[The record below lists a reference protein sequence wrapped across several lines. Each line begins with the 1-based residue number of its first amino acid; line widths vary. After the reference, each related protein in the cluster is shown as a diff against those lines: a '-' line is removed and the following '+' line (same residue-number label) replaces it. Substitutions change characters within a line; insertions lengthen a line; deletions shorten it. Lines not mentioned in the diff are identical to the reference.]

1 MLWPV
6 RDAQAVFQTGMGA
19 SMRPLTAAHIHAH
32 TRAPDSIHGAMRTE
46 LEATL
51 LHCRSLPSPPGVAL
65 QIIALAQD
73 PNATLGAA
81 AEVIGMDPALSAR
94 LLRVANSPLYATRR
108 RTETLAQAMAMLG
121 LNATLSLALG
131 FSLVHGLRGHNG
143 TAQTQERIWR
153 RSVLAAMAARLLGQ
167 QASLKRAETL
177 MLAGLLQDIGRL
189 ALLQAMPED
198 YSALCARADD
208 NSALLAL
215 EREAF
220 DADHA
225 EVGAWLARRW
235 HLPDYLID
243 TIAGSESETG
253 EDPFLRCVQA
263 SGSVADLWLADA
275 DADGAL
281 REAATSRVQ
290 ACAGLG
296 PEDLEEVLSLM
307 AASLPEISAIFEV
320 RIEHPAHLHA
330 ISDEAKELLVLRN
343 LRQIQ
348 DATQAHQDVKV
359 TEERMR
365 QLTEQARRDPLT
377 GVYNRLH
384 MEEVL
389 EREFAAAG
397 MHPLTVALVDLDDF
411 KQINDR
417 YGHLVGDQVLRQFAQ
432 TVQRVLRSTDFVAR
446 YGGEEF
452 LLVLNYSNESAAE
465 QVLQRLL
472 NEVSR
477 TPMAV
482 VDGNPVHTTFSAGI
496 ATHNS
501 APDSQFNN
509 VRDLLQAADNVLYG
523 AKRDGRNRVR
533 QHGTPSSQDG

>member
-1 MLWPV
+1 
-6 RDAQAVFQTGMGA
+6 
-19 SMRPLTAAHIHAH
+19 
-32 TRAPDSIHGAMRTE
+32 MRTE

-51 LHCRSLPSPPGVAL
+51 LHCRNLPSPPSVAL

-73 PNATLGAA
+73 PNATLGSAA
-81 AEVIGMDPALSAR
+81 QIISVDPALSAR
-94 LLRVANSPLYATRR
+94 MLRVANSPLYATRR
-108 RTETLAQAMAMLG
+108 NTETLTQALAMLG

-143 TAQTQERIWR
+143 TAELQDRIWR

-167 QASLKRAETL
+167 QTNLKRAETL

-189 ALLQAMPED
+189 ALLKAMPEE
-198 YSALCARADD
+198 YVAVCAEAGD
-208 NSALLAL
+208 NEALLAL
-215 EREAF
+215 ECTRF
-220 DADHA
+220 GADHA
-225 EVGAWLARRW
+225 EVGAWLARKW
-235 HLPDYLID
+235 NLPDFLVEA
-243 TIAGSESETG
+243 IASSESDSA
-253 EDPFLRCVQA
+253 EDAFLRCVQA
-263 SGSVADLWLADA
+263 SGPIAELWLADA
-275 DADGAL
+275 ESSERARALALSRMQSGSGRGADALD
-281 REAATSRVQ
+281 EI
-290 ACAGLG
+290 
-296 PEDLEEVLSLM
+296 LSQM
-307 AASLPEISAIFEV
+307 AASLAEISAIFDV
-320 RIEHPAHLHA
+320 RIEHPTHLQA
-330 ISDEAKELLVLRN
+330 ISEEAGELLILRN

-348 DATQAHQDVKV
+348 DASQSHQEAMA

-389 EREFAAAG
+389 EREFAATG

-432 TVQRVLRSTDFVAR
+432 TVQRILRSTDLVAR

-452 LLVLNYSNESAAE
+452 LLVLNYSSEASAK

-472 NEVSR
+472 DEVSR

-482 VDGNPVHTTFSAGI
+482 VDGQPVHTTFSAGI
-496 ATHNS
+496 ATHNGT
-501 APDSQFNN
+501 PDERFST
-509 VRDLLQAADNVLYG
+509 VHELLQAADNVLYG
-523 AKRDGRNRVR
+523 AKREGRNRVR
-533 QHGTPSSQDG
+533 QHGA

>member
-1 MLWPV
+1 
-6 RDAQAVFQTGMGA
+6 
-19 SMRPLTAAHIHAH
+19 
-32 TRAPDSIHGAMRTE
+32 MRTD
-46 LEATL
+46 LETTL
-51 LHCRSLPSPPGVAL
+51 LHCRNLPSPPGVAL

-81 AEVIGMDPALSAR
+81 AQVIGVDPALSAR

-108 RTETLAQAMAMLG
+108 HTETLAQAMAMLG

-143 TAQTQERIWR
+143 TAELQDRIWR

-167 QASLKRAETL
+167 QASLRRAETL

-189 ALLQAMPED
+189 ALLQAMPD
-198 YSALCARADD
+198 AYSALCARADD
-208 NSALLAL
+208 NQGLLAL
-215 EREAF
+215 ERDAF
-220 DADHA
+220 DATHA

-235 HLPDYLID
+235 HLPDYLVE
-243 TIAGSESETG
+243 TIAGSESECA
-253 EDPFLRCVQA
+253 EDMFLRCVQA
-263 SGSVADLWLADA
+263 SGAVADLWLAAEDHR
-275 DADGAL
+275 DAL
-281 REAATSRVQ
+281 REPVLARIE
-290 ACAGLG
+290 ACTGGGIEALD
-296 PEDLEEVLSLM
+296 ELLSMM
-307 AASLPEISAIFEV
+307 AASLPEISALFEV
-320 RIEHPAHLHA
+320 RIDHPAHLQA

-389 EREFAAAG
+389 EREFSAATL
-397 MHPLTVALVDLDDF
+397 HPMTVALIDLDDF

-452 LLVLNYSNESAAE
+452 LLVLNYSNEAAAE

-482 VDGNPVHTTFSAGI
+482 VDGQPVHTTFSAGI

-501 APDSQFNN
+501 GPDNRFHN

-533 QHGTPSSQDG
+533 QHGMQAGEAD

>member
-1 MLWPV
+1 
-6 RDAQAVFQTGMGA
+6 
-19 SMRPLTAAHIHAH
+19 
-32 TRAPDSIHGAMRTE
+32 MRTE
-46 LEATL
+46 LETTL
-51 LHCRSLPSPPGVAL
+51 LHCRNLPSPPGVAL

-81 AEVIGMDPALSAR
+81 AHVIGMDPALSAR

-143 TAQTQERIWR
+143 TAELQERIWR

-167 QASLKRAETL
+167 QANLKRAETL

-189 ALLQAMPED
+189 ALLQAMPEE
-198 YSALCARADD
+198 YSALCARSDGNA
-208 NSALLAL
+208 SLLWL
-215 EREAF
+215 EREAY

-225 EVGAWLARRW
+225 DVGAWLARRW
-235 HLPDYLID
+235 HLPDFLVD
-243 TIAGSESETG
+243 TIAGSESVSA
-253 EDPFLRCVQA
+253 DDAFLRCVQA
-263 SGSVADLWLADA
+263 SGPIADLWLAEA
-275 DADGAL
+275 DDSAAL
-281 REAATSRVQ
+281 RQAALDRIEACTGRGIDA
-290 ACAGLG
+290 L
-296 PEDLEEVLSLM
+296 DEVLSMM

-320 RIEHPAHLHA
+320 RIEHPAHLQA

-348 DATQAHQDVKV
+348 DATQAHQDVQV

-389 EREFAAAG
+389 EREFAAAT
-397 MHPLTVALVDLDDF
+397 MHPMTVALIDLDDF

-482 VDGNPVHTTFSAGI
+482 VDGQPVHTTFSAGI
-496 ATHNS
+496 ATHNN
-501 APDSQFNN
+501 APGSQFDN
-509 VRDLLQAADNVLYG
+509 VRELLQAADNVLYG

-533 QHGTPSSQDG
+533 QHGTQPGESD